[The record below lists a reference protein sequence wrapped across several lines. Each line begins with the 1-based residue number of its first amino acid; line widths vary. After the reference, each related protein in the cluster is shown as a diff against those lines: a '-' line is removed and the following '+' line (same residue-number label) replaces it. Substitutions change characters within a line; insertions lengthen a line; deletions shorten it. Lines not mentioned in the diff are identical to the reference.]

1 MISERVILA
10 SVANRI
16 TTSTGERLS
25 LVSVAIRN
33 CVGMG
38 LLMVVMYLI
47 QKLLWV
53 VGREHLHNVA
63 SFH

>member
-53 VGREHLHNVA
+53 VGREHLHNIA

>member
-16 TTSTGERLS
+16 TTSTDERLS

-33 CVGMG
+33 WVGMG